1 MATKP
6 FWETKSLDELNV
18 DEWESLCDGCG
29 RCCLRKFE
37 DADSGAIAYT
47 QVSCWLLDCD
57 SCRCRN
63 YPERLSLVSD
73 CIGLKP
79 ADREQLKWMPS
90 TCAYRL
96 VDAGKPLP
104 QWHPLVSGSDQ
115 SVHAA
120 GISVRGR
127 CVSEAFVHEDEIES
141 LIVDWISVKE

>member
-6 FWETKSLDELNV
+6 FWETKTLDELTAE
-18 DEWESLCDGCG
+18 EWESLCDGCG

-37 DADSGAIAYT
+37 NYDTGEIAYT
-47 QVSCWLLDCD
+47 QVACWLLDGD

-63 YPERLSLVSD
+63 YSERLSLVPD
-73 CIGLKP
+73 CIGLKR
-79 ADREQLKWMPS
+79 ASRDQLKWMPS

-104 QWHPLVSGSDQ
+104 VWHPLVSGSGQ

-141 LIVDWISVKE
+141 LIIDWITAKD